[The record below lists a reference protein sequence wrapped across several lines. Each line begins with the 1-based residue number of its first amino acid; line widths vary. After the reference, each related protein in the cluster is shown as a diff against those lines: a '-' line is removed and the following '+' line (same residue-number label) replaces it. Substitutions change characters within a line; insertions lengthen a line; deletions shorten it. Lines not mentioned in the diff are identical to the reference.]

1 MLKYS
6 DTQFAYM
13 FKFAYAQINQFWKQ
27 NFTQS
32 PNNMRIQLM
41 H

>member
-1 MLKYS
+1 MFQYS
-6 DTQFAYM
+6 NTQFAYT
-13 FKFAYAQINQFWKQ
+13 FKFAYAQINQLWKQ

-32 PNNMRIQLM
+32 TNNMLIQRM